1 MEQRPLKRPKPTM
14 SENIL
19 KKDLKTYDL
28 EKTSMENAKKV
39 EAPPFMTAAFHACSG
54 YDKELDDGLIH
65 SLL

>member
-1 MEQRPLKRPKPTM
+1 MKRPKPTM

-39 EAPPFMTAAFHACSG
+39 EAPPFMTATFYACS
-54 YDKELDDGLIH
+54 H
-65 SLL
+65 